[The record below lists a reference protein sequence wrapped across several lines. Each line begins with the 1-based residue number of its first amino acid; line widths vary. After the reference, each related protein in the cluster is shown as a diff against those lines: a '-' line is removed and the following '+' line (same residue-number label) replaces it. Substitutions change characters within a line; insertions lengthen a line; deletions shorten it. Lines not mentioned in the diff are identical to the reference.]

1 MDIVLRNE
9 IIVDIGNEV
18 REKGDIF
25 FEDFCKRD

>member
-18 REKGDIF
+18 WEKGDVF